1 MNEIASPAPGAS
13 LLPDSTP
20 LITSVHFIV
29 IALFALLALSI
40 ILIGV
45 ARKRRRKQAD
55 AAFRERV
62 EQAAVPDAPPVPPP
76 APVKHPVAETAV
88 PDIALTQLKGLGPKV
103 AARLNELGIG
113 SVAQMAAL
121 DDGTAAD
128 VDDQLGTFA
137 GRLTRDRWV
146 EQARFLAAGDRAGFE
161 ARFGKL

>member
-55 AAFRERV
+55 AAFQERV
-62 EQAAVPDAPPVPPP
+62 EQAVPDAPPPVPVPNLVSN
-76 APVKHPVAETAV
+76 ADA

-121 DDGTAAD
+121 DDETAAD

-137 GRLTRDRWV
+137 GRLARDRWV